1 MLVLIMDK
9 KIEKKTWTPL
19 RIGIIAAVVLGLGF
33 VGRSFYKNAGVSK
46 LNVTTDRLTI
56 STVERSKFQEFI
68 PVTGIVLPL
77 RTVRMDAIEGG
88 KVEEKFVEDGAFVSQ
103 GQPILRLSNPDL
115 MVNYLNQEAS
125 IISQINQIRNTS
137 LLMEQQSLS
146 MKEQAL
152 SVDNL
157 IATNDKKL
165 KRNRELYKSK
175 VIAEVDLELVE
186 DEAKYL
192 ATRKVMLGATLK
204 KDSAYQVLQ
213 QQQMTSSLDLMQR
226 NLAITKQSLDQL
238 IVKAP
243 IAGQLS
249 GLTKELGESVARSE
263 NIGQIDD
270 LTAFKIRVRID
281 EFYNSRIAVEQV
293 GSFTLAGEDYTLRI
307 SKIYPQVING
317 SFEADMVFV
326 GKSPQ
331 GIKRGQSVSVK
342 LELSAEEEA
351 TLLPRGGFYQTTG
364 GNWVYLI
371 DPTTGNGIKQTVRLG
386 RQNPNFYE
394 VLEGLKPGDK
404 VITNSYDNYGDKDV
418 LVLK

>member
-1 MLVLIMDK
+1 MVIMDK

-46 LNVTTDRLTI
+46 LNVNTDRLTVA
-56 STVERSKFQEFI
+56 TVEKNKFQEFI
-68 PVTGIVLPL
+68 PVTGVVLPL

-88 KVEEKFVEDGAFVSQ
+88 KVEEKFVEDGAIVEK
-103 GQPILRLSNPDL
+103 GQQILRLSNPDL
-115 MVNYLNQEAS
+115 MVNYLNQEAN

-152 SVDNL
+152 QVDNL
-157 IATNDKKL
+157 INTTEKRL
-165 KRNRELYKSK
+165 KRNRELFKTN
-175 VIAEVDLELVE
+175 VISAVELEEME
-186 DEAKYL
+186 DEAVYL
-192 ATRKVMLGATLK
+192 AARRKMLKATLK
-204 KDSAYQVLQ
+204 KDSAFQSLQ
-213 QQQMTSSLDLMQR
+213 QQQMNSSLDLMQR
-226 NLAITKQSLDQL
+226 NLGITRQSLEQL
-238 IVKAP
+238 VVKAP
-243 IAGQLS
+243 ISGQLS

-270 LTAFKIRVRID
+270 LSAFKIRVRID
-281 EFYNSRIAVEQV
+281 EFYISRIAVEQQ
-293 GSFTLAGEDYTLRI
+293 GTFTLAGENYTLKI
-307 SKIYPQVING
+307 SKIYPQVSNG
-317 SFEADMVFV
+317 SFEADMVFI
-326 GKSPQ
+326 GEAPTN
-331 GIKRGQSVSVK
+331 IKRGQSVTVK

-351 TLLPRGGFYQTTG
+351 ILLARGGFYQSTG
-364 GNWVYLI
+364 GNWVYI
-371 DPTTGNGIKQTVRLG
+371 VDPSTGNGIKQTVRLG
-386 RQNPNFYE
+386 RQNPNYYE

>member
-1 MLVLIMDK
+1 MDK
-9 KIEKKTWTPL
+9 KIEKKNWTPL

-56 STVERSKFQEFI
+56 ATVERSKFQEFI

-88 KVEEKFVEDGAFVSQ
+88 KVEEKFVEDGAFVKQ

-115 MVNYLNQEAS
+115 MVNYLNQEAN

-152 SVDNL
+152 QVDNM
-157 IATNDKKL
+157 INTNGKKL
-165 KRNRELYKSK
+165 KRNRELYKSN
-175 VIAEVDLELVE
+175 VIAEVDLEEVE
-186 DEAKYL
+186 DESGYL
-192 ATRKVMLGATLK
+192 AARKKMLTATLK
-204 KDSAYQVLQ
+204 KDSAYQSLQ

-226 NLAITKQSLDQL
+226 NLAITRQNLDQL

-281 EFYNSRIAVEQV
+281 EFYNSRIAVEQI
-293 GSFTLAGEDYTLRI
+293 GSFTLAGEEYTLRI

-317 SFEADMVFV
+317 AFEADMVFT